1 MAIFTASVPNFSL
14 VSTWVVSLYPIGHP
28 QEYTRYISSG
38 PTTAL
43 ANKTFNFSGIP
54 VGSTIH
60 SAVLTATLGS
70 PATGAAL
77 RTVDGKV
84 FRGSLSVAI
93 NIGGSKAYGFAFKA
107 NGAANAPVGSRTSS
121 QAYSNVKITVDYTP
135 PHTRPEVSNVKI
147 AGGTTNVYTAPK
159 ANSTLSWT
167 GTNGDYNPITKYR
180 VQRSING
187 GAYADLSE
195 TTSTSLSVAAPT
207 NPGDSH
213 RYRVIA
219 VGEYSNS
226 TAITSPLLYAY
237 KAPGAPNN
245 VSVSPATVYPGDPV
259 TVSWTA
265 SAAGVGVSIL
275 KYEVYRGATLV
286 GSTTTTSLA
295 TTAPAA
301 AGSYNYTVKAISS
314 PAGYNS
320 AMSAAATLT
329 VENPASTGTLN
340 KAMVPMDG
348 VSTITLTINTNESGV
363 THKVTWKAGVQKV
376 EHTLAQ
382 GVLSDTL
389 DPVPLAWNGSFRNN
403 VIGTATVVLETFKS
417 SVKVGEKAYN
427 FTVTVPPDV
436 VPDFDFADTL
446 VPNGVTSAITKYV
459 QGYSKV
465 QLDIQNAAGAIGSSI
480 VSYRIA
486 GGGYASDDASATFGP
501 LNVAGNTRFTAKV
514 TDTRGRSTAKTL
526 TIAVQPYAMPSL
538 SGVEM
543 QRADQNATPSGAG
556 TYVRLKAL
564 RVFSSIDG
572 ENTATL
578 EGRVFMRG
586 ASPPSTWEAMTD
598 YTPLAAGFGVVMPTK
613 SYFAQIRIKDLLNEY
628 VMEELIPT
636 ETVGL
641 HILDG
646 AEGAAL
652 GKYCET
658 PGMFQL
664 PDDWTTNVNA
674 GKLSG
679 LTLAELEAQVLG
691 KAFRVGHI
699 HLTMDDT
706 NPGTY
711 YGGTWT
717 LIAQGTFLM
726 AAGSSNPVGSTG
738 GEARVSLTESQMP
751 QHLHEVG
758 ARSGASSLGAYGV
771 AAMPSNTGA
780 AATINT
786 SYAGSGQSHENLP
799 PYLAVYMW
807 QRTA

>member
-14 VSTWVVSLYPIGHP
+14 VSTWVVSENPIP
-28 QEYTRYISSG
+28 PPSYVMST
-38 PTTAL
+38 PTTAT

-54 VGSTIH
+54 AGSTIH

-77 RTVDGKV
+77 RTVDSKV
-84 FRGSLSVAI
+84 FGGSLSVTI
-93 NIGGSKAYGFAFKA
+93 TPGGSKTYGFAFKA
-107 NGAANAPVGSRTSS
+107 NGVANAPTGTRTSS
-121 QAYSNVKITVDYTP
+121 QSYSDVKITVDYTP
-135 PHTRPEVSNVKI
+135 PHTLPVVSNVKL
-147 AGGTTNVYTAPK
+147 AGGTTSVYSAPK
-159 ANSTLSWT
+159 ANITLSWT

-180 VQRSING
+180 VQRSLNG

-226 TAITSPLLYAY
+226 TAVASPLLYAY

-245 VSVSPATVYPGDPV
+245 VSVSPATVYPGDTV

-275 KYEVYRGATLV
+275 KYEVYRGSTLV
-286 GSTTTTSLA
+286 GSPTTTSLA
-295 TTAPAA
+295 ITAPAA

-314 PAGYNS
+314 PTGYNS

-340 KAMVPMDG
+340 KTSVPMDD
-348 VSTITLTINTNESGV
+348 VSTITLTITINESGV
-363 THKVTWKAGVQKV
+363 THKVTWKAGVQTV

-389 DPVPLAWNGSFRNN
+389 DPVPLAWNGSFING
-403 VIGTATVVLETFKS
+403 VSGTAYVVLETFKNN
-417 SVKVGEKAYN
+417 VKIGQNTYT
-427 FTVTVPPDV
+427 FTVTVPPEV

-480 VSYRIA
+480 VSYRIT

-501 LNVAGNTRFTAKV
+501 LNVAGNTQFTAKV
-514 TDTRGRSTAKTL
+514 TDSRGRTTTKTL
-526 TIAVQPYAMPSL
+526 TITVQPYAMPSL

-543 QRADQNATPSGAG
+543 QRADQFATPSGAG

-586 ASPPSTWEAMTD
+586 ADPPSSWEAMTD

-628 VMEELIPT
+628 VMEGLIPT
-636 ETVGL
+636 EVVGL
-641 HILDG
+641 HVLDN
-646 AEGAAL
+646 AVGAAI

-674 GKLSG
+674 GKLGG
-679 LTLAELEAQVLG
+679 LTLAELLD
-691 KAFRVGHI
+691 RVFPVGRI
-699 HLTMDDT
+699 FFTMDDT
-706 NPGTY
+706 NPASL
-711 YGGTWT
+711 YGGTWE

-726 AAGSSNPVGSTG
+726 AAGISNPVGSTG
-738 GEARVSLTESQMP
+738 GEARVSLTEDEIP
-751 QHLHEVG
+751 LHYHEIN
-758 ARSGASSLGAYGV
+758 ARSGATSLGAWGV
-771 AAMPSNTGA
+771 AAMPSNTGT
-780 AATINT
+780 AATFN
-786 SYAGSGQSHENLP
+786 SGYAGGGQSHENLP

-807 QRTA
+807 RRTA